1 MSSGFVSGGTVDNPT
16 ERDDEWRKAQAELE
30 AARKAKAD
38 LAAQHDGKS
47 LFEVLQEN
55 KDKKQAEFEERARYH
70 LHVSLNDE
78 EADYLDSIEEKKRK
92 KEAEVRKETREQ
104 LEAFRRQQ
112 EEAERK
118 ALEEGTDGPK
128 EDQGQWAAPA
138 RKRKKGPENSLLK
151 GVKLKKSSPTAEETK
166 ATEKPIRRET
176 KPQIP
181 GKEPLPTTA
190 IKVGTTI
197 AAQPATSF
205 QKPTSV
211 SPPANPLSLGLG
223 YASSDDED

>member
-1 MSSGFVSGGTVDNPT
+1 
-16 ERDDEWRKAQAELE
+16 
-30 AARKAKAD
+30 
-38 LAAQHDGKS
+38 
-47 LFEVLQEN
+47 
-55 KDKKQAEFEERARYH
+55 
-70 LHVSLNDE
+70 
-78 EADYLDSIEEKKRK
+78 
-92 KEAEVRKETREQ
+92 VRKETREQ

-118 ALEEGTDGPK
+118 ALEEEGTDGPK
-128 EDQGQWAAPA
+128 EDQVQWAAPA

-151 GVKLKKSSPTAEETK
+151 GVKLKKSSPTVEETK
-166 ATEKPIRRET
+166 ATEKPIRQEN

-190 IKVGTTI
+190 IRVGTTT

-211 SPPANPLSLGLG
+211 SPSANPLSLGLG